1 MNLAMGVVPWASHEP
16 EAPQSSWDHQIAK
29 DSSGWFRPSWPI
41 TLSHTVLVGT
51 CRRRSRPCPPHRRT
65 LCSGY
70 VRLKLLTGPRC
81 LLQFRSKTRMVQ
93 LCSCDLPSSD
103 ANCLMQQLICG
114 RPHLSFLAG
123 SRYFHWA
130 YCSPLTKRPV
140 AWYGT
145 NSAGAFIRVCHTQ
158 PKVRLRLPHQG
169 AAEVHQEG
177 YRLVLLPKMAFFALW
192 DGVGAEYR
200 VPRMPKTQPEVA
212 LPCGSQASA
221 AKEGNGT
228 SSVVDKQWS
237 TQAPI

>member
-1 MNLAMGVVPWASHEP
+1 MLLRLTLTRRKLPHAAVDLRAPTPVFPRVV
-16 EAPQSSWDHQIAK
+16 
-29 DSSGWFRPSWPI
+29 G
-41 TLSHTVLVGT
+41 
-51 CRRRSRPCPPHRRT
+51 
-65 LCSGY
+65 
-70 VRLKLLTGPRC
+70 
-81 LLQFRSKTRMVQ
+81 
-93 LCSCDLPSSD
+93 
-103 ANCLMQQLICG
+103 
-114 RPHLSFLAG
+114 AG
-123 SRYFHWA
+123 SLYFHWA

-212 LPCGSQASA
+212 LPCGSQVSA

-228 SSVVDKQWS
+228 SPVGDFDPNNGPPMLPSDS
-237 TQAPI
+237 TLPVPPPPSSPGSPDPAQGDLEHPPVPAGEAAGTGVPADGTGGDEVEAVQDVSSEEDSESAAETIESDTSRPGQ